1 MKDTDPHIPLSTVRS
16 VLEKLVAEGD
26 IEPVHISVDEIINKI
41 TQHKEI

>member
-1 MKDTDPHIPLSTVRS
+1 MKDTDHYIPLSTVRS
-16 VLEKLVAEGD
+16 VLEKLVTDGD